1 MKRIFLYLLFLT
13 LNLTVWGQNGTF
25 KHPWTGKHIGIIGDS
40 VSDSIYCYPH
50 VKRYYSYLADW
61 LDATTYSTA
70 ISGLEWK
77 SIPFQLEQMSKRTND
92 RNLDVVLVFLGTNDY
107 NMGVPIGEWYTE
119 ETTQV
124 EASTGEMKQF
134 YTRQHRQFVM
144 SEDTYCGRINLGIT
158 KIRQQYPQ
166 ATIVLLT
173 PLHRALFDAGDHNLQ
188 PDELYHNKC
197 GEFLD
202 AYVNKIKEAA
212 GIWSVYVID
221 LQSVSGIMPLMEEHS
236 IYMSGEKDK
245 LHPSATG
252 HERLAEVL
260 LYQTFSMP

>member
-1 MKRIFLYLLFLT
+1 
-13 LNLTVWGQNGTF
+13 
-25 KHPWTGKHIGIIGDS
+25 
-40 VSDSIYCYPH
+40 
-50 VKRYYSYLADW
+50 
-61 LDATTYSTA
+61 
-70 ISGLEWK
+70 
-77 SIPFQLEQMSKRTND
+77 MSKRTND

-202 AYVNKIKEAA
+202 AYVDKIKEAA

-252 HERLAEVL
+252 HERLAKVL